1 MLLCVGC
8 GEQPSGYEE
17 VGELPAISP
26 NYTGVTIPVNIAPL
40 NFYLT
45 DSCEKAAVR
54 LLSERWRSMDVRGMV
69 SSFFQRRSGK
79 LYYRKQ

>member
-1 MLLCVGC
+1 MKLKYLIYGLAMLLCVGC

-54 LLSERWRSMDVRGMV
+54 LFCRRGGEVWM
-69 SSFFQRRSGK
+69 
-79 LYYRKQ
+79 